1 MVKNR
6 YHNPDA
12 NGEKP
17 TITALETMMEGA
29 LLGILAGV
37 LILTGGAAVVT
48 SLVGMSVVL
57 YRRFKVA
64 PELAA
69 VPGESSSSE

>member
-1 MVKNR
+1 
-6 YHNPDA
+6 
-12 NGEKP
+12 
-17 TITALETMMEGA
+17 MEEA

-48 SLVGMSVVL
+48 SLVGMSVIL
-57 YRRFKVA
+57 YRRFKAA

-69 VPGESSSSE
+69 VPGESGSSE